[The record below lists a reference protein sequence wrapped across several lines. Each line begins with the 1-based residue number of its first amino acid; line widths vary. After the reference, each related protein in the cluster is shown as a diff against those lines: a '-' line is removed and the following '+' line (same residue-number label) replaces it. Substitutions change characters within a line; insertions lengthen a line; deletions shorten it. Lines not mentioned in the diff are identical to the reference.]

1 MWKTFAIALASLATF
16 ACQTPQD
23 THAEVS
29 PAQAE
34 ATAPAALAAP
44 DAPLDERLAFMLSEE
59 KLARDLYLTL
69 GERYPHRT
77 FQNIPKS
84 EQRHMD
90 AVVRLLEARGLA
102 TDAAALPRGE
112 LAIPALQELH
122 DALKVRGQAS
132 RLEALRVGAL
142 VEETD
147 IEDLDEALALEGLPG
162 DVREVFTKLRKAS
175 YNHLDGFVSAIEE
188 EAGAYEPQVLDAA
201 RFTEAR
207 AVGAEH
213 HRGRRHGGGH
223 GSCEGEEH

>member
-59 KLARDLYLTL
+59 KLARDLYLEL

-102 TDAAALPRGE
+102 
-112 LAIPALQELH
+112 
-122 DALKVRGQAS
+122 
-132 RLEALRVGAL
+132 
-142 VEETD
+142 
-147 IEDLDEALALEGLPG
+147 LEGLPD

-188 EAGAYEPQVLDAA
+188 ETGAYEPQVLDAA

-207 AVGAEH
+207 SVGAEH